1 MEVLAAVLRGSN
13 IEAAAE
19 VVPAGATAGVA
30 VSVVYREREGEKEK
44 GERKR

>member
-19 VVPAGATAGVA
+19 VPAGATAGVV
-30 VSVVYREREGEKEK
+30 VSVVYREREGEKE
-44 GERKR
+44 RKR